1 MWSSAIRPKND
12 VGPMP
17 SRKVVMEKLSD
28 GEEAI
33 TITIRA
39 IRWAAMRGRLKDRF
53 QLATTENESQPL
65 LTRSRRSDRHG
76 RPEQVT

>member
-1 MWSSAIRPKND
+1 MWSSEIRPKND
-12 VGPMP
+12 VGPTP

-39 IRWAAMRGRLKDRF
+39 I
-53 QLATTENESQPL
+53 
-65 LTRSRRSDRHG
+65 
-76 RPEQVT
+76 